1 MTWYD
6 TQNKIQYTDI
16 ENTNNQC
23 YTNYQQQ
30 SVIHQVE
37 PCPVSAPTPTTLDI
51 RRMESRHGGASLVTL
66 LLRATRLS
74 QDQQLPQEQEQKQE
88 QEHWQNHLW
97 DHPHTFPLKNKW
109 LLPQSNKPLFLN
121 LTPKIYT
128 TALMGHTI
136 NHHHKPLLDIINRG
150 SRFLLLRSDPVP
162 TTTLKSH
169 KHQSS
174 KICHHSTQVYT
185 PRT

>member
-1 MTWYD
+1 MPTTNSKAWFIRWNHAPFRPLLRRRWTSDEWSPGMAGPASLLCYCEQRD
-6 TQNKIQYTDI
+6 YHK
-16 ENTNNQC
+16 TNNC
-23 YTNYQQQ
+23 HKN
-30 SVIHQVE
+30 
-37 PCPVSAPTPTTLDI
+37 
-51 RRMESRHGGASLVTL
+51 
-66 LLRATRLS
+66 
-74 QDQQLPQEQEQKQE
+74 KNKNKNK
-88 QEHWQNHLW
+88 EHWQNHLW

-109 LLPQSNKPLFLN
+109 LLLQSTKPIFQN

-128 TALMGHTI
+128 TTSIRHTT
-136 NHHHKPLLDIINRG
+136 NHHHKPLLDIINRD